1 MMQRRW
7 REYRMALWAIV
18 ALLAAALML
27 VALSAFA
34 SQSEEP
40 PTAGRIIE
48 ALSAKG
54 LPITGYVFQ
63 APEASGRVDGPSRP
77 RSAAVFRDSRLD
89 VLIPGRYSV
98 EDGGAVEVF
107 ATADRA
113 RERRA
118 YIEGLAQL
126 PLMGEHSYVNGPAVL
141 RLSRFM
147 TPVMAAEYEAAFGAI
162 GPVVVGDEEQ
172 P

>member
-1 MMQRRW
+1 MMERRW

-18 ALLAAALML
+18 LLLAAALLL

-40 PTAGRIIE
+40 PAAGQIIE

-63 APEASGRVDGPSRP
+63 APEASGRVAGPSRP
-77 RSAAVFRDSRLD
+77 MSVAVFRDSRLD
-89 VLIPGRYSV
+89 ASIPGRYSI

-107 ATADRA
+107 ATAEQA
-113 RERRA
+113 QERRSSLGRFA
-118 YIEGLAQL
+118 PL
-126 PLMGEHSYVNGPAVL
+126 PLMGEYGYVNGPAVL

-147 TPVMAAEYEAAFGAI
+147 TPEMAAEYEAAFGAI
-162 GPVVVGDEEQ
+162 GPAPVGEEEQ
-172 P
+172 R